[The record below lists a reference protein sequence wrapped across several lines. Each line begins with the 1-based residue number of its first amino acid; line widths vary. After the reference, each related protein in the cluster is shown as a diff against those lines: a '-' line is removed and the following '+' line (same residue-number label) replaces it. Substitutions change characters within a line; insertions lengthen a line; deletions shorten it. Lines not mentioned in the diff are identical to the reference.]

1 MLQVELWAGLDAGD
15 MQQVVK
21 LVQEVGPAVTRDN
34 SGCSLLHV
42 AAANNHTKLVEWLVK
57 LLSPNLVNKAGLTPV
72 HIAAMKGH
80 TQVLHILLNDPNLD
94 HLSTDPA
101 GNTYKHWVSNW
112 LLFH

>member
-1 MLQVELWAGLDAGD
+1 MDAGD

-42 AAANNHTKLVEWLVK
+42 AAANNHIKLVEWLVK
-57 LLSPNLVNKAGLTPV
+57 LVSPNLVNGSGLTPV

-80 TQVLHILLNDPNLD
+80 TQVLHIFLDDPNLD
-94 HLSTDPA
+94 HLSTDVD
-101 GNTYKHWVSNW
+101 GNTYKHWVSN
-112 LLFH
+112 